1 MTSEQ
6 FYEILGHI
14 DEQYL
19 EEARQPSKCRKTA
32 WLKWTAAAT
41 CLCLLT
47 LLFYT
52 FFPIHK
58 QENHGTT
65 DAVPAPMITI
75 LGKNYIA
82 PDMPVG
88 KLPSEYRYLRNL
100 TAKEA
105 NGTDLAGCAI
115 YVDPQ
120 DTGMSTLY
128 LYQECGTPI
137 DERTVDN
144 TQRQW
149 AYVKWIAYESE

>member
-1 MTSEQ
+1 
-6 FYEILGHI
+6 
-14 DEQYL
+14 
-19 EEARQPSKCRKTA
+19 
-32 WLKWTAAAT
+32 
-41 CLCLLT
+41 
-47 LLFYT
+47 
-52 FFPIHK
+52 
-58 QENHGTT
+58 
-65 DAVPAPMITI
+65 MITI

-105 NGTDLAGCAI
+105 NSTDLAGCAI

-144 TQRQW
+144 VQASMGLCKVDRL
-149 AYVKWIAYESE
+149 